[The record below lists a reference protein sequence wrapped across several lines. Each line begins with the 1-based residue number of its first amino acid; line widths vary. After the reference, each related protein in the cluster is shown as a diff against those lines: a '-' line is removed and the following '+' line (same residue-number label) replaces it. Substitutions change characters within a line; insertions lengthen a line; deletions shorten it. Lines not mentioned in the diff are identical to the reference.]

1 MAVSRVKLT
10 YQDYLELP
18 DDGKQ
23 YQIIEGDLVVTP
35 APGRNHQGTSGNLN
49 DILRHHILG
58 NDLGEIYYAPFD
70 VILDDSNIVQPDL
83 LYVDKGRARMLT
95 ERGMQGP
102 PTLAVEILS
111 PSSNRI
117 DRVRKL
123 HVNARFG
130 VPFYW
135 IVDPETRYIE
145 AYELAGESYELTGY
159 LQGTQSGMLPPFP
172 ELEIRL
178 VDVWS

>member
-35 APGRNHQGTSGNLN
+35 APGRPHQGTCGNLYS
-49 DILRHHILG
+49 ILRPHILG
-58 NDLGEIYYAPFD
+58 DALGELYFAPFD
-70 VILDDSNIVQPDL
+70 VILDESTIVQPDL
-83 LYVDKGRARMLT
+83 LFIDHERIPMLT
-95 ERGMQGP
+95 DRGMNGP
-102 PTLAVEILS
+102 PTLVVEILS

-123 HVNARFG
+123 QIYARFG
-130 VPFYW
+130 VPHYW
-135 IVDPETRYIE
+135 IVDPHSRYIE
-145 AYELAGESYELTGY
+145 AYELAGETYELTGY
-159 LQGTQSGMLPPFP
+159 LQGTASGSLPPFP
-172 ELEIRL
+172 DLEIRL

>member
-18 DDGKQ
+18 DDGNR
-23 YQIIEGDLVVTP
+23 YHIIEGDLVVTP

-70 VILDDSNIVQPDL
+70 VILDDSTIVQPDL

-95 ERGMQGP
+95 ERGMQGA

-123 HVNARFG
+123 HVYARFG

-145 AYELAGESYELTGY
+145 AYRLAGESYELTGY